1 MAKKPVNKKE
11 EKTKKA
17 VEEKKTAKTR
27 EKEVAEQ
34 TPLTPEQIKARTQ
47 KRVLR
52 ILIAAVFTVILG
64 IFSAICVFGGS
75 GVGSVGTGLYKVL
88 RGFFGGGA
96 YLFPFVL
103 VAAGVDM
110 AMHSKSGKVNSSVI
124 VYFVAL
130 LLFGAILQMFAPTS
144 IGMLYGQGQR
154 ELTSGGVIGG
164 FITALLY
171 DSIGMW
177 GLLLLYIA
185 AIIACVIVV
194 CYPAFE
200 EARQKAEEDKENEPA
215 FKQMEMPSSPVF
227 SSFDI
232 NEASR
237 EKDKPKKEKKLTFRE
252 PKPEKKSRLER
263 LVDGDEETAA
273 PIIELPVEK
282 EEKKKVTKAD
292 TEKAEK
298 LVAAEIA
305 ANESAQSDKPQYIFP
320 PIDLLTRDKQSS
332 LSNDD
337 IKATSEKIVAKLQS
351 FGIETVPLAYSRGPA
366 VTRFEFALADGIRIS
381 RVVGLS
387 SDIALAISA
396 SGDIRIEAPIPGK
409 SAIGI
414 EVPNSEI
421 RTVYLRSLIESSE
434 FTSAKSA
441 LTFAIGNDISGANII
456 GDIAKMPHMLIAG
469 ATGSGKSVCINS
481 LIISALYKAS
491 PEDVRFIMVDPKM
504 VELGVY
510 NGIPHLL
517 VPVVTDPKKAAG
529 TLSWAVGEM
538 TKRYTTFAECKVK
551 DIASYNDFVRTH
563 PGYQKM
569 PRIVI
574 VVDEL
579 ADLMMVAKHEVEQSI
594 CRLAQ
599 LARAAGMHLVIATQR
614 PSVDVITGLIKA
626 NIPSRIAFTVTSIV
640 DSRTILDMAGAEK
653 LLGRGDMLYN
663 PVGAKH
669 PSRVQGCWVSEAE
682 INAVTAFVKEHFEAA
697 YDEDVSKQIDILSQ
711 DNDKGKGGNSVL
723 DNDEKAD
730 DPMLEQAIECVVNAG
745 QAATSYLQ
753 RRLGLGYA
761 RAARLI
767 DIMAERGI
775 VGPFQGSKP
784 REVLITK
791 EQFME
796 MKMRGDNAATPSS
809 ADSALEEIGGDDDE

>member
-1 MAKKPVNKKE
+1 MAAKKTVSKE
-11 EKTKKA
+11 
-17 VEEKKTAKTR
+17 EEKKARRKAAVKEPEASVR
-27 EKEVAEQ
+27 EKVKPE
-34 TPLTPEQIKARTQ
+34 LTPEEIEKNRA
-47 KRVLR
+47 KRSLR
-52 ILIAAVFTVILG
+52 ILVSAVFVVILG
-64 IFSAICVFGGS
+64 IFSAICVYGGS
-75 GVGSVGTGLYKVL
+75 GVGVVGVALSNFLQGC
-88 RGFFGGGA
+88 FGGGA
-96 YLFPFVL
+96 YLFPIVL

-110 AMHSKSGKVNSSVI
+110 AMHSKSGKINLTVV

-130 LLFGAILQMFAPTS
+130 FLFGAILQMFNHVPVS
-144 IGMLYGQGQR
+144 ELYHQGQA
-154 ELTSGGVIGG
+154 TIKSGGVISGLL
-164 FITALLY
+164 TSLLY
-171 DSIGMW
+171 NSIGVW

-185 AIIACVIVV
+185 LIIASIIIV
-194 CYPAFE
+194 CYPSFE
-200 EARQKAEEDKENEPA
+200 AARNNPAPAKEKEAEQVA
-215 FKQMEMPSSPVF
+215 FKQTEPSSPVF
-227 SSFDI
+227 AAFDI
-232 NEASR
+232 TPKKE
-237 EKDKPKKEKKLTFRE
+237 DKPVKEKKEKKLTFRE
-252 PKPEKKSRLER
+252 PKPEKKSRLEK
-263 LVDGDEETAA
+263 LVDGDPLETAEV
-273 PIIELPVEK
+273 IEMPVA
-282 EEKKKVTKAD
+282 EEKPKEKVTSAD
-292 TEKAEK
+292 TAKAEK

-305 ANESAQSDKPQYIFP
+305 ASAETEAQPYVYP
-320 PIDLLTRDKQSS
+320 PLDLLTKDKQGA
-332 LSNDD
+332 LSNDG
-337 IKATSEKIVAKLQS
+337 IKATSDKIVNKLQS
-351 FGIETVPLAYSRGPA
+351 FGIEAYPLAYSRGPA
-366 VTRFEFALADGIRIS
+366 VTRYEFALAEGIRIS
-381 RVVGLS
+381 KVVGLAN
-387 SDIALAISA
+387 DIALAISA

-421 RTVYLRSLIESSE
+421 NTVYLRSLLESSE
-434 FTSAKSA
+434 FTNAKSS
-441 LTFAIGNDISGANII
+441 LSFAIGNDISGANII

-469 ATGSGKSVCINS
+469 ATGSGKSVCINALLIS
-481 LIISALYKAS
+481 LLYRSS
-491 PEDVRFIMVDPKM
+491 PDDVRLIMVDPKM

-551 DIASYNDFVRTH
+551 DIGGYNSFAVSH

-574 VVDEL
+574 VIDEL

-594 CRLAQ
+594 CRLTQ

-626 NIPSRIAFTVTSIV
+626 NIPSRIAFTVSSLV
-640 DSRTILDMAGAEK
+640 DSRTILDMGGAEK

-669 PSRVQGCWVSEAE
+669 PTRVQGCFVSDKEVV
-682 INAVTAFVKEHFEAA
+682 AVVDFIKSHFEAS
-697 YDEDVSKQIDILSQ
+697 YDDDVSKQIDMLSQ
-711 DNDKGKGGNSVL
+711 ENDKGKGGNSIL
-723 DNDEKAD
+723 ENEERAD

-796 MKMRGDNAATPSS
+796 MKMRGDS
-809 ADSALEEIGGDDDE
+809 APQASVPETDDGGESLE